1 MDLVGVAVLGLAVAR
16 LTRIVTTDKVGEQ
29 MRAAVVQKLGAE
41 SMTAYFVH
49 CPWCVSIY
57 TGTLL
62 AAGYVLLGDSWV
74 YQLPALALATS
85 YVAGALDRF
94 TDGE

>member
-16 LTRIVTTDKVGEQ
+16 LTRVVTTDKVGEKLRIAIIR
-29 MRAAVVQKLGAE
+29 RAGAE
-41 SMTAYFVH
+41 SLLSYFLV

-62 AAGYVLLGDSWV
+62 AAGYVLLGDSWI
-74 YQLPALALATS
+74 YQLPALALAAS
-85 YVAGALDRF
+85 YIAGALDRF